1 MMWENSDSSDMVP
14 IHYVIWAYRCCHRA
28 LCGTQKSLCEGLNF
42 LCMMW
47 SQIINMP
54 SNQEILIPF
63 YEKIRCFCQG
73 MLPTMYYIYIYIF
86 FFFASC
92 HINLFFFV
100 FFFFFSLWLT
110 STLPGKLSW
119 YFQVKNPLISFM

>member
-73 MLPTMYYIYIYIF
+73 MLPTMYYIYIF
-86 FFFASC
+86 
-92 HINLFFFV
+92 FFFV
-100 FFFFFSLWLT
+100 FFFFFQFMANFHIARQVELI
-110 STLPGKLSW
+110 LSSEESPNQ
-119 YFQVKNPLISFM
+119 FHVMKPKISQLFLA